1 MGLYH
6 AGGKMDRFAWV
17 VIGTAIVLIVGAVG
31 LEITERTVF
40 PVWEPNYFDSPPARS
55 GNYDF
60 SETRVTLDETI
71 NGGKYGYTAFVPEE
85 ADRPLPLF
93 IWVMGSNVR
102 DYYQQSLHETLSS
115 WGYLVIVP
123 ETPPFSFTDPD
134 YHRVI
139 LEIASRA
146 MEEVRRGRLG
156 PEIDESRIAAGGYSV
171 GASLA
176 AFLAARRPEIDALVY
191 WAPSIAP
198 YWLGVNGRKLYS
210 RVDIP
215 SLYVV
220 GELDDAAPLGGG
232 YTKKM
237 QEMMSDSPSE
247 TIAIKGGNH
256 LYFQQPTGADKF
268 AAETDLTRFEQ
279 QKIAIYSTRK
289 WLNDTFQES

>member
-1 MGLYH
+1 
-6 AGGKMDRFAWV
+6 MDRFAWV
-17 VIGTAIVLIVGAVG
+17 VIGTAIVLIVGAIG

-40 PVWEPNYFDSPPARS
+40 PVWEPNYFDSPPARP
-55 GNYDF
+55 GNYGF
-60 SETRVTLDETI
+60 SETRVTLGETI
-71 NGGKYGYTAFVPEE
+71 NEEKYGYTAFVPEE

-156 PEIDESRIAAGGYSV
+156 PEVDESKIAAGGYSV

-198 YWLGVNGRKLYS
+198 YWLGVKGKKLYS
-210 RVDIP
+210 RVEKP
-215 SLYVV
+215 ALYVV
-220 GELDDAAPLGGG
+220 GELDEAAPPGGG
-232 YTKKM
+232 YTKRM
-237 QEMMSDSPSE
+237 QEMMPVSPAE
-247 TIAIKGGNH
+247 TVVIEGGNH

-268 AAETDLTRFEQ
+268 AVAARITRYEQ
-279 QKIAIYSTRK
+279 QKRAINATRR
-289 WLNDTFQES
+289 WLDRKLQFRR